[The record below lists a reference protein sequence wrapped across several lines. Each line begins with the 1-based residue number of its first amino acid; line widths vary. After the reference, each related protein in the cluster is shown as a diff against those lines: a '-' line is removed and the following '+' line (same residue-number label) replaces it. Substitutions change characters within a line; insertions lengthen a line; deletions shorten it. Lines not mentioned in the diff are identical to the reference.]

1 MHGIHGFRSF
11 RNLILAIF
19 LIIGMGAIFIS
30 GMYALNLFPSQ
41 KSSKTTAVKADKLP
55 DDVPV
60 YTGAVL
66 VDFKRQDQRL
76 IYEYKLP
83 LGSIQTAKAFYEAEM
98 AKKEWTVYV
107 SSDKTIGFFKS
118 NGERQVFITLE
129 YVNTKVKI
137 TLELLSR
144 S

>member
-11 RNLILAIF
+11 RNLILALF

-41 KSSKTTAVKADKLP
+41 RTIKTTAIKADRLP

-66 VDFKRQDQRL
+66 VDFKRQDQRS

-83 LGSIQTAKAFYEAEM
+83 LGSIETAKAFYETEM
-98 AKKEWTVYV
+98 TKREWALYV
-107 SSDKTIGFFKS
+107 SSEKSIGFYKS
-118 NGERQVFITLE
+118 NGERQAFITLE
-129 YVNTKVKI
+129 YVNAKVKV
-137 TLELLSR
+137 TLELVNR
-144 S
+144 T